1 MFYGKK
7 LKKLKKKVA
16 YLTKVSEANNEFLA
30 QIHEVMIAM
39 AQEEQEQPTQIGF
52 KTTKKD
58 D

>member
-30 QIHEVMIAM
+30 QIHEVMITL
-39 AQEEQEQPTQIGF
+39 AQEEDQQPTPIGF
-52 KTTKKD
+52 KTTNKD